1 VVTLTEQ
8 TSGRVQE
15 LQERLVR
22 RGLDGAVF
30 RLAENVVLLTGYYLQ
45 IGGLPTLVVPR
56 SGPACLIVPDYEA
69 DEAAVTFDG
78 EIRTFPFVRF
88 DRAPAHEELARH
100 LRELGSTVGLEGG
113 LIGFEGSFESVA
125 PPTLAGEPNAVG
137 APTQELI
144 ADTLRGAKTVDVT
157 QEIDEIRA
165 SKTDFDLDRL
175 RTVNEVAMIGLD
187 AFKRKAV
194 PGITEAGLAAEV
206 EAAVLRDG
214 HGHRG
219 ARVVRSWASVWS
231 GPETDIAWQYFRSRP
246 RRIESDDVVMIEMGT
261 VADGYWCDH
270 TRTVVAGKATARQQ
284 AAFDA
289 ARGATRA
296 AFAAARPGTNGHQV
310 DAAARAF
317 CRDAGFDQF
326 PHHTGHGTGF
336 RYHEALPGIVPD
348 SEAAITER
356 MVIAIE
362 PGIYETGTGGFR
374 WEDDAVVG
382 AEGASE
388 LATSDYGLD

>member
-1 VVTLTEQ
+1 VAAPTAA
-8 TSGRVQE
+8 RVQE
-15 LQERLVR
+15 LQERLAG

-45 IGGLPTLVVPR
+45 IGGLPTLVVPA

-69 DEAAVTFDG
+69 DEASAVFDG
-78 EIRTFPFVRF
+78 EIRPIPFGRL
-88 DRAPAHEELARH
+88 DRAPAHEELTRH
-100 LRELGSTVGLEGG
+100 LRELGSRLDLQGG
-113 LIGFEGSFESVA
+113 LIGFEGSFEAVA

-137 APTQELI
+137 APTQALI
-144 ADTLRGAKTVDVT
+144 ADTLQAAQTLDIT
-157 QEIDEIRA
+157 HEIDELRA
-165 SKTDFDLDRL
+165 IKTEFDLGRL
-175 RTVNEVAMIGLD
+175 RTVNEVAMIGLK
-187 AFKRKAV
+187 AFKEKAV

-219 ARVVRSWASVWS
+219 ARVVRSWATVWS
-231 GPETDIAWQYFRSRP
+231 GPETDIAWRYFRSRP
-246 RRIESDDVVMIEMGT
+246 RRIERDDVVMIEMGT
-261 VADGYWCDH
+261 VADGYWCDN
-270 TRTVVAGKATARQQ
+270 TRTVVAGRASSRQH

-289 ARGATRA
+289 ARGATKA
-296 AFAAARPGTNGHQV
+296 AFAAARPGVTGDYV
-310 DAAARAF
+310 DGASRAF
-317 CRDAGFDQF
+317 CRDAGFEQF

-348 SEAAITER
+348 SDATIVER
-356 MVIAIE
+356 MVIAVE
-362 PGIYETGTGGFR
+362 PGIYETGLGGFR

-382 AEGASE
+382 ADGAHE